1 MSTTTTDAAPGP
13 SDAAAEGPVRD
24 LVRRTLIRNAA
35 LDGLRGIT
43 IVLVVLN
50 HAGGHLWKRDAIDDI
65 PILRGFF
72 GSGVVVVFFVVGA
85 FIVTKNLLRE
95 QERGLM
101 DPFLFYAR
109 RIVRLG
115 VHLLPLAAAI
125 LALHWFDSSDPYS
138 DAATRGSVLSML
150 TFSLSDYASRYLL
163 ATRADLGHLWY
174 LSVQQQCY
182 LLLPLL
188 LALFARRRR
197 TLMVLLTVAM
207 VVVVIW
213 RFHTLETRGWV
224 VASLLTTTRA
234 DGLIWGVLLALSLPW
249 FASRRRWAEWGVL
262 LSGLVLVGL
271 LAILQELP
279 ALQFLREWGIAF
291 TLVAGVL
298 VLAIHLSTRRTRTLR
313 FLSIAPLAWL
323 GRASLSIFVWH
334 LPVILFFEAHTTSW
348 SWPARTLA
356 ATAVIAAIAVFS
368 ERYLDGPVR
377 GWLQTNLRTRRS
389 EAAE

>member
-1 MSTTTTDAAPGP
+1 VSTTTADTPSGSPDTAAGDP
-13 SDAAAEGPVRD
+13 AEAPVRSP
-24 LVRRTLIRNAA
+24 LRNAA

-43 IVLVVLN
+43 ILLVVLN
-50 HAGGHLWKRDAIDDI
+50 HAGGHLWNRGAIDDI

-85 FIVTKNLLRE
+85 FIVTKNLVRDRD
-95 QERGLM
+95 RGRM

-109 RIVRLG
+109 RLVRLG

-125 LALHWFDSSDPYS
+125 VALHWFDSSDPYS

-150 TFSLSDYASRYLL
+150 TFSLNDYASRYLL

-182 LLLPLL
+182 LLLPLV
-188 LALFARRRR
+188 LAVFARRRR
-197 TLMVLLTVAM
+197 MLVVLLCVTMVA
-207 VVVVIW
+207 VVVW

-224 VASLLTTTRA
+224 VASLLTSTRS
-234 DGLIWGVLLALSLPW
+234 DSLIWGVVLALLLPW
-249 FASRRRWAEWGVL
+249 FATRRRWAEWGVVA
-262 LSGLVLVGL
+262 SGAVQVVL

-279 ALQFLREWGIAF
+279 AFQFLRQWSIAF
-291 TLVAGVL
+291 TFFAGVL
-298 VLAIHLSTRRTRTLR
+298 VLAIHLATRQTLTLR
-313 FLSIAPLAWL
+313 FLSVAPLAWL

-334 LPVILFFEAHTTSW
+334 LPVILFIEGHTASW

-356 ATAVIAAIAVFS
+356 ALAVVAAIAVFS

-377 GWLQTNLRTRRS
+377 RWLQTNLRAREPETVR
-389 EAAE
+389 